1 MSSKS
6 PQDKLNRYRDLIV
19 GKATPAAKER
29 APKHY
34 LRLAEF
40 LGGTVETNHAG
51 AYCLVKETYP
61 LDHCHGNMTGDFYAP
76 DLGWPRA
83 AFTSAEEEGR
93 VDLSSLLFFD
103 TETTGLGGSG
113 AVAFLVGCG
122 SVVEDGFEV
131 RQYLI
136 PDYPDEAAMLEA
148 LLIEFGPEKTLVSFN
163 GAAFDL
169 PLLRSRMIINRVARH
184 IDYDFPIDLLHP
196 SRRLFRRRL
205 GDCTLTNLEREL
217 FQFYRDGDIPGY
229 LIPSVY
235 FDWLSEQTMEPLG
248 VVLEHNRL
256 DILSLYYLVNL
267 VAEAYQSEGETLTEV
282 DDLHSLS
289 RLYGRRRQTDKVQDC
304 YRRIDDLT
312 DRRLPEDIVLFHS
325 LNFKRAGDLP
335 QAVALWQQLSQ
346 SQSRE
351 GFLANLELAKY
362 FEHRARDFQQ
372 ALECTRRAER
382 LFTPSTRVKSALRR
396 RLSRLQGRLSD

>member
-1 MSSKS
+1 MSSNR

-19 GKATPAAKER
+19 GKTTPAAKER
-29 APKHY
+29 APKRY
-34 LRLAEF
+34 LKLAEF
-40 LGGTVETNHAG
+40 LGGAVETNHAG
-51 AYCLVKETYP
+51 NYCLVKETYP
-61 LDHCHGNMTGDFYAP
+61 RNHQHGNMTDNFYAP
-76 DLGWPRA
+76 DLSWPRA
-83 AFTSAEEEGR
+83 AFTSAEEAGR
-93 VDLSSLLFFD
+93 VDLSSLLFID

-122 SVVEDGFEV
+122 SVVEEGFEV

-136 PDYPDEAAMLEA
+136 PDYSDEAALLEG
-148 LLIEFGPEKTLVSFN
+148 LLAEFGAEKTLVSYN

-184 IDYDFPIDLLHP
+184 IDHDFHIDLLHP

-217 FQFYRDGDIPGY
+217 FQFHRADDIPGY

-235 FDWLSEQTMEPLG
+235 FDWLSGQTMEPLG
-248 VVLEHNRL
+248 MVLEHNRL

-267 VAEAYQSEGETLTEV
+267 VAEAFQSEGETLTEV

-304 YRRIDDLT
+304 YRRIDNLA
-312 DRRLPEDIVLFHS
+312 DRCLPEDIVLFHS
-325 LNFKRAGDLP
+325 LNFKRVGDLS
-335 QAVALWQQLSQ
+335 QAVVLWQQLSE
-346 SQSRE
+346 SRSRE

-372 ALECTRRAER
+372 ALECTRRAEQ
-382 LFTPSTRVKSALRR
+382 LYAPSAGTRIALHR
-396 RLSRLQGRLSD
+396 RLSRLQRRLTD